1 MLIIWKCKEAIA
13 NHIANT
19 FTEVIDM
26 NNDTKLYSS
35 KDVAKRLSLQP
46 VTVRKYSLMLE
57 EQGYFF
63 DKDEKGWRQYSEE
76 HIASLEYL
84 CKMKSMGKSLEESA
98 LHIATLYRSN
108 LSLSKPAISLQ
119 EKNPLVEL
127 IKAQQ
132 EFNQKI
138 LDRLETL
145 EKNQIERE
153 QNLLNAIQNTQEEQK
168 QSERDQ
174 GLLHAIRDTQEVKK
188 LIVTQHKKW
197 WKLW

>member
-1 MLIIWKCKEAIA
+1 
-13 NHIANT
+13 
-19 FTEVIDM
+19 M
-26 NNDTKLYSS
+26 NNDIKMYSS

-46 VTVRKYSLMLE
+46 VTVRKYSQMLE

-63 DKDEKGWRQYSEE
+63 EKDDKGWRQYSEE

-84 CKMKSMGKSLEESA
+84 CSMKSKGKSLEESA
-98 LHIATLYRSN
+98 QHIATLYRSN
-108 LSLSKPAISLQ
+108 LSLSRPAIPLQ

-127 IKAQQ
+127 MKNQQ

-138 LDRLETL
+138 LERLETL

-153 QNLLNAIQNTQEEQK
+153 QNLLNAIQDTREEQK

-174 GLLHAIRDTQEVKK
+174 GLLHAIRDTQDVKK
-188 LIVTQHKKW
+188 LILKQHKKW
-197 WKLW
+197 WHFWK